1 MALFGRLSMAMT
13 IETMLLLAF
22 LSLVVMLLRNEDT
35 RPAVARIASTS
46 RDVQYGRHV
55 A

>member
-1 MALFGRLSMAMT
+1 MALFGRLSMT

-35 RPAVARIASTS
+35 RPAVARIASPS
-46 RDVQYGRHV
+46 RDARRGRH
-55 A
+55 AA